1 MLNTLRSY
9 GNCWILLLYCFSI
22 ILFRIFLF
30 FCSVLCAWWRI
41 GCAMNW
47 KCCLVEKLPLW
58 GNAYPNTMCIFA
70 QYVTFNSIH
79 TLIFTATSIT
89 HTDFCWSIHI
99 NMRHN
104 MDLINFQESQNVYKF
119 VTRPFT
125 IIKTSRSCVNYER
138 KKTNL
143 SGTRFGHLTMNSQK
157 TLNKK

>member
-1 MLNTLRSY
+1 MNS
-9 GNCWILLLYCFSI
+9 FV
-22 ILFRIFLF
+22 ILFFHHSFSHFSFLL
-30 FCSVLCAWWRI
+30 FCFVCARWRI

-47 KCCLVEKLPLW
+47 KCCLVKKLPLW

-79 TLIFTATSIT
+79 TLTFTATSIT

-143 SGTRFGHLTMNSQK
+143 SGTRFGHLTMNLQK